1 MFQKNSNISVIAVTD
16 SSFVLRQSVLQFCGS
31 GFVCPLKHQ
40 AKEPWEVWNGYKSLL
55 PAAPHKKNHW
65 RRTSIKPHCLF
76 ALGKET
82 NHNIIFTCK
91 LQLSIIKG
99 KKFSGFDGNSQPCH
113 ADTGWQLCTTNIA
126 VRPQVRSG
134 ANLKGSFVP
143 LKEVW
148 SHSVN
153 MT

>member
-1 MFQKNSNISVIAVTD
+1 MFQKNYNISVIAVTD

-40 AKEPWEVWNGYKSLL
+40 AKEPWEVWKFTSCSS
-55 PAAPHKKNHW
+55 AQKNQW

-91 LQLSIIKG
+91 MQLSIIKG
-99 KKFSGFDGNSQPCH
+99 KKFSGFDRNSQPCH

-126 VRPQVRSG
+126 VTPQVRSG

-148 SHSVN
+148 SHSEN

>member
-55 PAAPHKKNHW
+55 PAAPHKKINGDELASNRIVSLHSG
-65 RRTSIKPHCLF
+65 RK
-76 ALGKET
+76 K

>member
-1 MFQKNSNISVIAVTD
+1 MFQKNYNISVIAVTD

-40 AKEPWEVWNGYKSLL
+40 AKEPWEVWKFTSCSS
-55 PAAPHKKNHW
+55 AQKNQW

-82 NHNIIFTCK
+82 NHKIIFTCK

-99 KKFSGFDGNSQPCH
+99 KKLSGFDGNSQPCH

-126 VRPQVRSG
+126 VTPQVRSG

-148 SHSVN
+148 SHSGN